1 MDARQLFN
9 KWVILGAF
17 LLAGILIII
26 TLVSIGWTATP
37 QSPDVGFAPAHLT
50 MILAPTATPNVTP
63 TATIDPFA
71 PSPTPTGIAIGN
83 YVQITGTE
91 GEGLRIRS
99 EPGLT
104 GEPVFL
110 GFDSEVFL
118 VQDGPREVDGYV
130 WWYLVAPYDQTRA
143 GWSAADFLSY
153 IPSP

>member
-9 KWVILGAF
+9 RWVILGA
-17 LLAGILIII
+17 LIIAGLLIVI
-26 TLVSIGWTATP
+26 TVIAIGWTTPP
-37 QSPDVGFAPAHLT
+37 QSSEVGFAPADLT
-50 MILAPTATPNVTP
+50 VIPAPTVTPNVTA

-71 PSPTPTGIAIGN
+71 PSPTPTGIALGT
-83 YVQITGTE
+83 YAQITGTD

-118 VQDGPREVDGYV
+118 VQDGPREADGYV
-130 WWYLVAPYDQTRA
+130 WWYLVAPYDETRA
-143 GWSAADFLSY
+143 GWAASDFLTY
-153 IPSP
+153 IPAP